1 MSTPRRHHRTTAA
14 AILAAV
20 CLAAAALPAAEAL
33 DTAIAKAEADLAAQ
47 RQTLA
52 EAYAEI
58 GAEKQALVSETAAL
72 RQRLEALRRETAA
85 LEQRAQAD
93 RRGAADLDARRDR
106 DRQQAASLAAMAL
119 DYRRAFETRLSA
131 AEAGAA
137 GDALEA
143 LDRAFGSQADTLTPE
158 TLDQLC
164 RLSLQRGRDSL
175 GGHRQS
181 GQAVDDDGRILN
193 GTGLTFGPLAF
204 FQAED
209 GRAGLAVQPVGSLH
223 PALYDDV
230 TPAQQAAL
238 RELFEKG
245 RAAVPVDVTMG
256 HAIRLNA
263 SRDTLTGHLAK
274 GGIVMVPLLVLGALC
289 ALVIVG
295 KAIQVTTLIG
305 ESCRPRAA
313 EIAAAVR
320 NGDLEQAQALT
331 ARLGRPLRAV
341 LQAGIAQRQASRER
355 LEEVLFE
362 RIAAEVPPL
371 ERFLGTLAVSASAAP
386 LLGLL
391 GTVTG
396 MIHTFRLITVFG
408 SGDARLLSS
417 GISEALITTEVGLV
431 IAIPALLSHAY
442 LARRVRQAVSLVQ
455 EAAVMF
461 ANGLHA
467 QPPEPPA

>member
-1 MSTPRRHHRTTAA
+1 MTPPRHHRATIVAALLALCLTT
-14 AILAAV
+14 
-20 CLAAAALPAAEAL
+20 AALPAAEAL
-33 DTAIAKAEADLAAQ
+33 ATAIAKAEADLAAQ
-47 RQTLA
+47 RQELA
-52 EAYAEI
+52 RTYAEI
-58 GAEKQALVSETAAL
+58 GTEKQALRGETTAL
-72 RQRLEALRRETAA
+72 RQRLTALRREIAD
-85 LEQRAQAD
+85 LDQRTQAD
-93 RRGAADLDARRDR
+93 RRTTADLDAQRDR
-106 DRQQAASLAAMAL
+106 DRQQAARLAATAL

-131 AEAGAA
+131 AEASAA
-137 GDALEA
+137 SAALDALDHT
-143 LDRAFGSQADTLTPE
+143 LGSQPDTLTPE

-164 RLSLQRGRDSL
+164 TLSLQRGRDSL
-175 GGHRQS
+175 GGHRQA

-193 GTGLTFGPLAF
+193 GTLLTFGPLAF
-204 FQAED
+204 FQADD

-230 TPAQQAAL
+230 TATQQAAL
-238 RELFEKG
+238 RDLYKQG

-263 SRDTLTGHLAK
+263 SRDSLTGHLAK

-295 KAIQVTTLIG
+295 KAIQVANLIG
-305 ESCRPRAA
+305 ESCRPRTA
-313 EIAAAVR
+313 EIAAAAR
-320 NGDLEQAQALT
+320 AGDLESAQALT
-331 ARLGRPLRAV
+331 ERLGRPLRAV
-341 LQAGIAQRQASRER
+341 LRAGLAQRHASRER

-467 QPPEPPA
+467 QPLEPPA